1 MHIQK
6 WIVAVLLICV
16 YQSSYAEGEI
26 FCLAKNIYFES
37 RDQPWVGQIA
47 VAQVTLNRVKDGRF
61 PNTICKV
68 VKQRKNRTCQFSW
81 YCDGLSDTPKD
92 RKRYREAVSTA
103 IYAYKGEIPD
113 ITEGSLWYHAL
124 TVTPWWAKAYKRTI
138 NINDHI
144 FYTRP

>member
-1 MHIQK
+1 MHNQK

-26 FCLAKNIYFES
+26 FCLEKNIYFES
-37 RDQPWVGQIA
+37 RDQPWIGQID

-92 RKRYREAVSTA
+92 RKRYKEGVSTA
-103 IYAYKGEIPD
+103 I
-113 ITEGSLWYHAL
+113 
-124 TVTPWWAKAYKRTI
+124 
-138 NINDHI
+138 
-144 FYTRP
+144 